1 MLFLFL
7 LQHLQLPVQLSAI
20 FGFRTGH
27 SHDSGISL
35 NLVSGVFGFF
45 LGWEGLTTTGVV
57 VTVDKPSMFFARL
70 IQATVEKSSAAFC
83 FFPSVAAVSTTR
95 AGLDEMR
102 RRIDGE
108 PQNHPHT

>member
-1 MLFLFL
+1 MYLFTV
-7 LQHLQLPVQLSAI
+7 PIGTRNVCTIS
-20 FGFRTGH
+20 FGFAV
-27 SHDSGISL
+27 GISL

>member
-1 MLFLFL
+1 MAE
-7 LQHLQLPVQLSAI
+7 V
-20 FGFRTGH
+20 R
-27 SHDSGISL
+27 GISL

-108 PQNHPHT
+108 SQNHPHT